1 MTTTTDN
8 ISLQICQSG
17 KVRQINTE
25 YILDAFSEDALRVEV
40 DTDYGIDGPV
50 WQTIVLAHISTDI
63 ATGNVTVSGYGINP
77 QTNWPDYNAYL
88 RFYNVRKGGYR
99 LAASA

>member
-17 KVRQINTE
+17 KVRQIITE
-25 YILDAFSEDALRVEV
+25 YSLDCFGPDALRVEV

-50 WQTIVLAHISTDI
+50 WRTIALAHVATDI
-63 ATGNVTVSGYGINP
+63 VSGNVTVSGYAIDP
-77 QTNWPDYNAYL
+77 HTDLPDYKEYL